1 MKFTMTTKSDAA
13 DAMRRTMPGRC
24 SVNARVGDWSTDA
37 IASLPAETGSAHVI
51 TSFAVNAPT
60 PGPKP

>member
-1 MKFTMTTKSDAA
+1 MKSTMTTKSDAA

-51 TSFAVNAPT
+51 TSFAVNART
-60 PGPKP
+60 PGPTP